1 MSAEGTTDSPADP
14 FVHWCE
20 TCGREELLTS
30 SEAFNAGWDFPPR
43 MGTFGVISPRT
54 CPNCPMTSTVWWA
67 ISVEKLSTD
76 DLTARQLKVLGRILE
91 EVPPGAGGMQ

>member
-1 MSAEGTTDSPADP
+1 MSTEGTTDSPADP

-30 SEAFNAGWDFPPR
+30 SDAFEAGWDFPSR

-54 CPNCPMTSTVWWA
+54 CPNCLMNSNVWWA
-67 ISVEKLSTD
+67 IAMEKRSTAE
-76 DLTARQLKVLGRILE
+76 LTPSQLKVLGRILD
-91 EVPPGAGGMQ
+91 EVPL